1 MWEKNN
7 GAEKGLPGL
16 PYTSKQL
23 FWIATA
29 QVISQI
35 SAARKKNS
43 YLSSSQMYTA
53 NVYRK
58 LQGLCGEIGM
68 RGFQIYGDCMYT
80 HDPFNF
86 EISTI

>member
-35 SAARKKNS
+35 TAARKK
-43 YLSSSQMYTA
+43 
-53 NVYRK
+53 K
-58 LQGLCGEIGM
+58 
-68 RGFQIYGDCMYT
+68 
-80 HDPFNF
+80 
-86 EISTI
+86 